1 MVNIIKIADIVFKL
15 LPVINILLV
24 LFLSFAF
31 MNLAMVI
38 HYKNYRY
45 LFFGIFS
52 FLIAAG
58 LFVGILYANKY
69 LKLARNI
76 YTKGKGLLDQVESI
90 LQQKITD
97 YQTAIQKVLALIQQI
112 IALF

>member
-1 MVNIIKIADIVFKL
+1 MVNIVKIADIVFKL
-15 LPVINILLV
+15 LPAINILLV

-45 LFFGIFS
+45 LFFAIFS

-76 YTKGKGLLDQVESI
+76 YTKSKDLLSQVESI

-97 YQTAIQKVLALIQQI
+97 YQAAIQRVLALIQQI